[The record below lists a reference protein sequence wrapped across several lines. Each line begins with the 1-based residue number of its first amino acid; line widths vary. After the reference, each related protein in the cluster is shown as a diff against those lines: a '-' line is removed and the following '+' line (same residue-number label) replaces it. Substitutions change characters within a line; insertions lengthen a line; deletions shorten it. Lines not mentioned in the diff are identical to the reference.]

1 MKLRELKKALDD
13 LTSEQLEQQAAAIG
27 VEVSGGEIVQVS
39 VLDEDWVYDG
49 EAPCPRSIFDENREP
64 GEEDDPPLVWP
75 RGMVQIVFEPEKHK
89 K

>member
-1 MKLRELKKALDD
+1 
-13 LTSEQLEQQAAAIG
+13 
-27 VEVSGGEIVQVS
+27 